1 MSARP
6 ADPRCLFCRIVAKGI
21 PADVVKETEDLVA
34 FNDINPQAPRH
45 VLIIPRAH
53 IASVNDLQ
61 ADEAALVGK
70 MFLLAKE
77 IAEDHEFSETGY
89 RLVMNTGK
97 HAGQSVFH
105 IHLHMLGGRHFSWPP
120 G

>member
-1 MSARP
+1 MPPRP
-6 ADPRCLFCRIVAKGI
+6 AQKDCLFCRIVRREI
-21 PADVVKETEDLVA
+21 PSDIVRESEELVA

-45 VLIIPRAH
+45 VLIIPKAH

-105 IHLHMLGGRHFSWPP
+105 VHLHMLGGRHLSWPP